1 MRLKIKGV
9 HHRLIVTVNKRIVFF
24 DCEFSREDKRLHD
37 AGAVYEDGSVFHG
50 SDIGEFQDFLQPA
63 DILCGHNI
71 LAHDLK
77 LLEPHFASRI
87 PKLFQQS
94 SLKIFAPLIGKVS
107 RPKIDTLYLSALL
120 FPKRPYHRL
129 VKDEKIISEEFCDP
143 VADVKK
149 CQILLAESVNAF
161 KALDS
166 DLQKIFHALLSD
178 TEAFTGFFEYLEFQ
192 GDASG
197 LSELIRKRF
206 DKQICAHA
214 DIGSLIKDFPLEL
227 AYCLA
232 LINTDDKASIFPAW
246 VLRHFPNVE
255 AVFKKI
261 RFTPCYQG
269 CPYCNER
276 LNARSALKR
285 FFGFDEFRTYNGEPL
300 QEKAAEAAIHGQSL
314 LAIFPTGGGKS
325 LTFQLPALMAGEAC
339 RGLTVILSPLQSLMK
354 DQVDHLNAAGISD
367 AVTINGLLDPIE
379 RANNFERIY
388 NGSASL
394 LYVSPEQLRSRTLEK
409 ALLSRHIERFVI
421 DEAHCF
427 SAWGH
432 DFRVDYLYIGDF
444 IRSLEEKKGGISI
457 PVSCFTATAKQ
468 KVVQDIRDYFKDKLG
483 IDLKLFVSTAAREN
497 LHYTV
502 WHIEDPE
509 DKYPK
514 LRELIEQKNCPTIVY
529 VSRVDNTTALA
540 ERLTKDGFTALAY
553 NGQMSAEK
561 KTANQEAFLSDKV
574 RIMVATNAFGM
585 GVDKKDVGLVIH
597 YDISSS
603 LENYVQEAGR
613 AGRDPHLQAECHIL
627 FNEEDL
633 DKHFQLLNRSKLSLS
648 EIQQIWKAIKDATK
662 LRSTM
667 TCSPLELARMA
678 GWDREN
684 QELETALKTA
694 VAALELAGYIKR
706 GQNVPHVYAT
716 SLQAANVTEANKRI
730 DACQLFIDDKEKET
744 AKRIIRSLISKRS
757 VTAATGED
765 AESRVDYLADRLGIE
780 KAKVIRA
787 ISTMK
792 EADLLKDDMDMSA
805 YIFQSDTERK
815 SFGVLK
821 KFAALERFLIDELE
835 PLDSE
840 HIHNLKELNGN
851 AQSRKIASSVKNIRT
866 ILYFWKIKNFFEKIA
881 NCGNNHVRLTANEKT
896 ESLQSAFLSRISLC
910 QFILKELFRLAEKQK
925 TISTDQDRVAVN
937 FSVVYLQN
945 AYNRENALI
954 EGKASLDDVEDA
966 LLYLSKIGAIRIE
979 GGFLVLYN
987 ALSITRLELDNSR
1000 KYKIADYRQLNDH
1013 YEQKIQ
1019 QVHIV
1024 GRFANLMLKDY
1035 QAALAYV
1042 HDYFHAD
1049 YKAFINRY
1057 FKEDKANLSRT
1068 ITQGLFRKLFGSL
1081 SEKQLAIINDKTS
1094 QHIVVAAGPGSGK
1107 TRVLVHKLAALLLME
1122 NIKREQLLMLTFS
1135 RAAATEF
1142 KQRLIELTGSAA
1154 FYVEVKTFHSYC
1166 FDLLGRL
1173 GTLEEADNVV
1183 KEAARMIREDE
1194 VEQDKITKS
1203 VLVIDEAQDM
1213 SEEEFELVE
1222 ALMSRNENMRV
1233 IAVGDDDQNI
1243 YDFRGSDSRFFRSL
1257 LSKYEATQYELTEN
1271 FRSAPQIVAIAN
1283 DYTASISVRMKT
1295 KPAFAHRKTPGEV
1308 TLIHHRRPRFEKAIV
1323 NALSLSGS
1331 SETKAVLTSTN
1342 EEAFLIHNGL
1352 QKAGLNSRLIQSRG
1366 DVKLYNL
1373 LEIRSFLVYLQKR
1386 LNGSPVVNRKLWKE
1400 AIKSLQERFAK
1411 SRLLPNCL
1419 RLISLFE
1426 SVTAKE
1432 IYFSD
1437 FEEFVKESQ
1446 LEDTFENDNK
1456 AIFVSTV
1463 HKAKGREF
1471 DTVYLLLDNVRE
1483 NTDEEKRR
1491 IFVGMTRAKTSLYV
1505 HYFGNLFADLH
1516 TQGISRLED
1525 KWAASP
1531 LSEIAMSLNL
1541 SDVYLDFVSGKKDQ
1555 LCQLRCGQPLRF
1567 QNSTFYAKLGDKWID
1582 CAYLS
1587 QACKTKLAKYLQAG
1601 YMPSAAEIGFIVAWT
1616 NQEQTQTVAVVL
1628 PNLYLKK
1635 SPATQP
1641 AARPFF
1647 T

>member
-1 MRLKIKGV
+1 M
-9 HHRLIVTVNKRIVFF
+9 NKRIVFF
-24 DCEFSREDKRLHD
+24 DCEFSTEDKRLYD
-37 AGAVYEDGSVFHG
+37 AGAVYEDGAVYHG
-50 SDIGEFQDFLQPA
+50 SNIEDFQNFLQPA
-63 DILCGHNI
+63 EILCGHNI

-94 SLKIFAPLIGKVS
+94 SLKIFAPLIGKIS
-107 RPKIDTLYLSALL
+107 KPKIDTLYLSALL
-120 FPKRPYHRL
+120 FPKKPYHRL
-129 VKDEKIISEEFCDP
+129 VKDEKIISEEFCNP
-143 VADVKK
+143 VADAQK
-149 CQILLAESVNAF
+149 CQTLFFESVEAF
-161 KALDS
+161 KALDN
-166 DLQKIFHALLSD
+166 DLQRIFYGLLNKTD
-178 TEAFTGFFEYLEFQ
+178 AFSGFFHYLNFHF
-192 GDASG
+192 DASN
-197 LSELIRKRF
+197 LKDLIKARF
-206 DKQICAHA
+206 HDRLCENSNLE
-214 DIGSLIKDFPLEL
+214 SLISNFPLEL

-232 LINTDDKASIFPAW
+232 LINTDDKTSILPAW
-246 VLRHFPNVE
+246 VLKHLPKVE
-255 AVFKKI
+255 EVFKQL

-269 CPYCNER
+269 CPYCNEH
-276 LNARSALKR
+276 LNARGALKR

-300 QEKAAEAAIHGQSL
+300 QEKAAEAAVHGQSL

-339 RGLTVILSPLQSLMK
+339 HGLTVVLSPLQSLMK
-354 DQVDHLNAAGISD
+354 DQVDHLVAAGISD

-379 RANNFERIY
+379 RANCFEQIY
-388 NGSASL
+388 NGSANL

-444 IRSLEEKKGGISI
+444 IRSLQEKKGGISI

-468 KVVQDIRDYFKDKLG
+468 KVIQDIRDYFKDKLG
-483 IDLKLFVSTAAREN
+483 IDLTLYVSQAAREN

-502 WHIEDPE
+502 WHIEEPE

-529 VSRVDNTTALA
+529 VSRVDSTTALA
-540 ERLTKDGFTALAY
+540 ERLTKDGFSALAY
-553 NGQMSAEK
+553 NGQMSSEN
-561 KTANQEAFLSDKV
+561 KTANQEAFLSDQV

-667 TCSPLELARMA
+667 TCSALELARMA

-684 QELETALKTA
+684 QELETAVKTA

-716 SLQAANVTEANKRI
+716 SLQAANVTEANKKI
-730 DACQLFIDDKEKET
+730 EACDLFINAEEKEV
-744 AKRIIRSLISKRS
+744 AKRIIASLISKRS
-757 VTAATGED
+757 ITQAQGED

-780 KAKVIRA
+780 KEKIIRA
-787 ISTMK
+787 ITVMK
-792 EADLLKDDMDMSA
+792 EAELLKDDMDMSA
-805 YIFQSDTERK
+805 YVFQSDTERK

-821 KFAALERFLIDELE
+821 KIAALERFLIDELQ

-851 AQSRKIASSVKNIRT
+851 AQCQEIASSVKNIRT
-866 ILYFWKIKNFFEKIA
+866 ILYFWKIKNFFEKIT

-910 QFILKELFRLAEKQK
+910 QFILKKLFLLAEKQK
-925 TISTDQDRVAVN
+925 TIRVDQDRVAVN

-954 EGKASLDDVEDA
+954 GETTSSEAVEEA

-1019 QVHIV
+1019 QIHIV

-1035 QAALAYV
+1035 QAALTYV

-1049 YKAFINRY
+1049 YKAFINHY
-1057 FKEDKANLSRT
+1057 FKGDKASLSRT
-1068 ITQGLFRKLFGSL
+1068 ITQGLYQKLFGTL
-1081 SEKQLAIINDKTS
+1081 SEKQLAIINDKSS

-1122 NIKREQLLMLTFS
+1122 NVKREQLLMLTFS

-1213 SEEEFELVE
+1213 SEDEFALVE

-1271 FRSAPQIVAIAN
+1271 FRSASQIVSIAN
-1283 DYTASISVRMKT
+1283 DYATSISVRMKT

-1308 TLIHHRRPRFEKAIV
+1308 ILIHHRPRFEKTIVEAI
-1323 NALSLSGS
+1323 SLSGS
-1331 SETKAVLTSTN
+1331 SETKAVLTCTN

-1366 DVKLYNL
+1366 DVKLCNL

-1386 LNGSPVVNRKLWKE
+1386 LKGSPVVNRKLWKD
-1400 AIKSLQERFAK
+1400 AVKSLQQRFSQ

-1446 LEDTFENDNK
+1446 FEDTFENDNK
-1456 AIFVSTV
+1456 AIFVSTI

-1471 DTVYLLLDNVRE
+1471 DTVYLFLDNVRE

-1491 IFVGMTRAKTSLYV
+1491 IFVGMTRAKTSLYI
-1505 HYFGNLFADLH
+1505 HYCGNLFAHLH
-1516 TQGISRLED
+1516 TKEITRLED
-1525 KWAASP
+1525 KRTPAP

-1541 SDVYLDFVSGKKDQ
+1541 SDVYLDFVAGKKNL
-1555 LCQLRCGQPLRF
+1555 LCHLRCGQPLRLKG
-1567 QNSTFYAKLGDKWID
+1567 NTFLAKLGEKWIE

-1587 QACKTKLAKYLQAG
+1587 QACQNKLAKYFQSG
-1601 YMPSAAEIGFIVAWT
+1601 YVPNRAEIEFIVAWT
-1616 NQEQTQTVAVVL
+1616 NQEKSETEAVVL
-1628 PNLYLKK
+1628 PNLFLSKRK
-1635 SPATQP
+1635 AP
-1641 AARPFF
+1641 RG
-1647 T
+1647 